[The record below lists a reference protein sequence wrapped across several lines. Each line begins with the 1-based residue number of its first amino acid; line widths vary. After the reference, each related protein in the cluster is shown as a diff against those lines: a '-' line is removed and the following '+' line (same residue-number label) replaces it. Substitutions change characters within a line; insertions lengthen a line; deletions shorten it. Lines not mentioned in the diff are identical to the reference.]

1 MSHRRRVLPTYA
13 ILDAKGDFRVHRHL
27 VPPPKEVW
35 FNRGC
40 GEVQPLQIRL
50 YSTYRVHP
58 RDVPSLG
65 SRVLGCWINT
75 ERLLV
80 KSGKAM
86 VRQAARRRCV
96 QVRDNDA
103 EAAREL

>member
-1 MSHRRRVLPTYA
+1 MRFWMRKGTSGFTGTLFHPPRR
-13 ILDAKGDFRVHRHL
+13 
-27 VPPPKEVW
+27 
-35 FNRGC
+35 C
-40 GEVQPLQIRL
+40 GSTVVAGR
-50 YSTYRVHP
+50 YSPFKSDSTAPIRVHP
-58 RDVPSLG
+58 RAVPSLG